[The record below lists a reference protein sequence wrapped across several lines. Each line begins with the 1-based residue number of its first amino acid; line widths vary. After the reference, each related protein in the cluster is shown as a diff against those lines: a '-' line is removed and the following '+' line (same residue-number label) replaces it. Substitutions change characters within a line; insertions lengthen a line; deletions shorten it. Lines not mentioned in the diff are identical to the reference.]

1 METISSVFGFLA
13 AISIFGIAVSGAVL
27 LLRAVM
33 KKPVKVNMII
43 LASFLGLL
51 ALSTIIGT
59 FAYSNTDDYK
69 KHLAD
74 KKQQKQA
81 ETQNNKTLENESIS
95 AEIRVP
101 EEKTNNEESETEN
114 TTVEQISIESAEI
127 KITEE
132 SIENRIEKDEIS
144 NKVQIAIES
153 IGMDYS
159 QVKNWRK
166 LDDWSSG
173 KRYSFVYNGFGYIVY
188 ELGNG
193 EIDSINTEYKRTKIY
208 ERGYKPLNYKDF
220 EPDISVIDT
229 LQSDMIKRLS
239 SYIIGETS
247 IKSKIGSMMYSR
259 IYDYYSI
266 SGEVKA
272 KNAVSK
278 RDFTFTVDYIVKDGG
293 YECVYLALDGAVAFG
308 SDQTPKL
315 PKEELEQENESENGE
330 AIILSYD
337 KEGQCGQFD
346 LFDGEPYLRY
356 YVPVGTYTVKC
367 NIRGGF
373 YIETIE
379 LHKEDG
385 WDTSDII
392 QQINMSE
399 GEETEITIEDG
410 QCISLIINTEIE
422 LIKQ

>member
-159 QVKNWRK
+159 QVKN
-166 LDDWSSG
+166 
-173 KRYSFVYNGFGYIVY
+173 
-188 ELGNG
+188 
-193 EIDSINTEYKRTKIY
+193 
-208 ERGYKPLNYKDF
+208 
-220 EPDISVIDT
+220 
-229 LQSDMIKRLS
+229 
-239 SYIIGETS
+239 
-247 IKSKIGSMMYSR
+247 
-259 IYDYYSI
+259 
-266 SGEVKA
+266 
-272 KNAVSK
+272 
-278 RDFTFTVDYIVKDGG
+278 
-293 YECVYLALDGAVAFG
+293 
-308 SDQTPKL
+308 
-315 PKEELEQENESENGE
+315 
-330 AIILSYD
+330 
-337 KEGQCGQFD
+337 
-346 LFDGEPYLRY
+346 
-356 YVPVGTYTVKC
+356 
-367 NIRGGF
+367 
-373 YIETIE
+373 
-379 LHKEDG
+379 
-385 WDTSDII
+385 
-392 QQINMSE
+392 
-399 GEETEITIEDG
+399 
-410 QCISLIINTEIE
+410 
-422 LIKQ
+422 

>member
-1 METISSVFGFLA
+1 MVETISGIFGFFA
-13 AISIFGIAVSGAVL
+13 AISIFGIAVSGVVL
-27 LLRAVM
+27 LLRVVM
-33 KKPVKVNMII
+33 KKSVKVNMII

-51 ALSTIIGT
+51 VLSTIIGT

-74 KKQQKQA
+74 SKKAEQQKQA
-81 ETQNNKTLENESIS
+81 ELQDGELVESELAS
-95 AEIRVP
+95 EIP
-101 EEKTNNEESETEN
+101 TEIKIIEESKNNETEN
-114 TTVEQISIESAEI
+114 TTIEHISAAPEETAEV
-127 KITEE
+127 
-132 SIENRIEKDEIS
+132 SDENQFK
-144 NKVQIAIES
+144 NAVES

-159 QVKNWRK
+159 QVKNVRS

-193 EIDSINTEYKRTKIY
+193 EIDSINTEYKRIKIY

-220 EPDISVIDT
+220 EPDKSAIESI
-229 LQSDMIKRLS
+229 QPDMFERLS
-239 SYIIGETS
+239 RYIEGETS

-272 KNAVSK
+272 KNAISK
-278 RDFTFTVDYIVKDGG
+278 KDFAFTVDYIVKDGK
-293 YECVYLALDGAVAFG
+293 YECVYLALDGVVAFG
-308 SDQTPKL
+308 SDQMPEIQ
-315 PKEELEQENESENGE
+315 KEELEQENESGNGE
-330 AIILSYD
+330 TIIISYD
-337 KEGQCGQFD
+337 KKGQYGQYD

-356 YVPVGTYTVKC
+356 YIPNGSYKVKC
-367 NIRGGF
+367 NVRGGF
-373 YIETIE
+373 YIESIE
-379 LHKEDG
+379 VHKEDG
-385 WDTSDII
+385 WETSDII

-399 GEETEITIEDG
+399 GEETEIVIEDG